1 MNGPAGEPQVLGAA
15 SSPFRGAQWTILAAV
30 TAFGAILRFWG
41 LDTWAFWVDEAHTW
55 RDATLPDD
63 IFWSCNRS
71 LYPTSYLALRWMLD
85 VADPS
90 TLHEGML
97 RLPFAL
103 AGIVSVPLLAWVGR
117 PLVGNAAALFAS
129 LLLAINPWHIYWS
142 QNARSYSFVFLFALI
157 AGGWFWFGMQR
168 KSRAHCLSAMGV
180 VLLGVSCHPTAGLQF
195 APMVAFP
202 LLANRAWD
210 RKLVTLLV
218 ALTVV
223 AFAAVPFLAHVPP
236 FEEFIRAKS
245 TPDLG
250 HLAQTVAFYFRLSLL
265 LAAVTGAWIA
275 WQDKCRQRSLYLSLW
290 MALPLL
296 ALAVLGS
303 SLMKATSRYAFCT
316 LPAVLLLAS
325 VGCVRVFGA
334 VRDAYAA
341 SGRSLRLLPATA
353 MPLLVCLDL
362 LVYDFHYFTVQH
374 GDRGLW
380 QQAAAQI
387 HDLEPSGNVTVLTVN
402 EPTMHFYLRRWHYSG
417 DAARIAQ
424 MTSEVTSIETY
435 DLAGSGGAASW
446 FAAQRERS
454 RRNGRTLYAV
464 VTLPELREKDPDH
477 RLQQAIQ
484 SEMDLVAA
492 YPMSVGPKD
501 ETIFVYR
508 ARAAK

>member
-1 MNGPAGEPQVLGAA
+1 MTGPAGEPQDLAA
-15 SSPFRGAQWTILAAV
+15 PLSPFRGAQWAILAAV
-30 TAFGAILRFWG
+30 TAIGAILRFWG

-71 LYPTSYLALRWMLD
+71 LYPTSFLALRWMLD
-85 VADPS
+85 VADPAS
-90 TLHEGML
+90 LNEGML

-117 PLVGNAAALFAS
+117 QLVGNAAALFAS

-168 KSRAHCLSAMGV
+168 KSRAHCFAAMGF

-195 APMVAFP
+195 APMVAYP

-210 RKLVTLLV
+210 RKLVSLLL

-275 WQDKCRQRSLYLSLW
+275 WHDASRQRSLYLALW
-290 MALPLL
+290 VVLPLL

-325 VGCVRVFGA
+325 VGCVRIFGA
-334 VRDAYAA
+334 LRDAYAA
-341 SGRSLRLLPATA
+341 SGRALRLLPAAT

-387 HDLEPSGNVTVLTVN
+387 HELEPRGDVTVLTVN

-417 DAARIAQ
+417 NAVCIAE
-424 MTSEVTSIETY
+424 MTSEVSSIETY
-435 DLAGSGGAASW
+435 VMAASGGASSW
-446 FAAQRERS
+446 FAAQLERS
-454 RRNGRTLYAV
+454 QRSGRRLYAV

-484 SEMDLVAA
+484 SGMDLVAA